1 MDALKKDMA
10 RIQEL
15 VGTAYTKTG
24 ALLALG
30 DGGQMSPQTLQ
41 RNLETTLLDFEKS
54 TLELRQLCERYSP
67 GVGGYGRRPVLPP
80 LEVAGKVTRLGP
92 DWLRIDLNTLLPH
105 CRYATPLWLT
115 DTIVRLLDDFQSR
128 GNTLPFFHQA
138 LLVIDE
144 HGPIQSRHI
153 FDQDNKGW
161 KAVSNAFKGRLI
173 PDDDQFTLGLALV
186 STPASECRC
195 QITLLGMADAADFF
209 AVRNGDF
216 SLD

>member
-15 VGTAYTKTG
+15 VGTAFTKTG

-30 DGGQMSPQTLQ
+30 DGGQMSPQALQ

-67 GVGGYGRRPVLPP
+67 GDGGYGRRPVFPP

-161 KAVSNAFKGRLI
+161 KAVSNALKGRLI

-186 STPASECRC
+186 STPNSECCC
-195 QITLLGMADAADFF
+195 QITLLAMADAADFF

>member
-1 MDALKKDMA
+1 MDTLKKDMA

-30 DGGQMSPQTLQ
+30 DGGQMSPQALQ
-41 RNLETTLLDFEKS
+41 RNLETTLLDFEKA

-67 GVGGYGRRPVLPP
+67 GAGGYGRRPILPP
-80 LEVAGKVTRLGP
+80 LEVAGKVERLGTA
-92 DWLRIDLNTLLPH
+92 WLRITLNTLLPH
-105 CRYATPLWLT
+105 CRYASPLWLT
-115 DTIVRLLDDFQSR
+115 DTIVRLLDEYQAQ
-128 GNTLPFFHQA
+128 GNDLPFYRQA

-144 HGPIQSRHI
+144 HGPVQTRHI

-161 KAVSNAFKGRLI
+161 KAVSNAIKGRVI
-173 PDDDQFTLGLALV
+173 PDDDQFTLGVALV
-186 STPASECRC
+186 TTPDNECRC
-195 QITLLGMADAADFF
+195 QITLLNMADAADFF
-209 AVRNGDF
+209 ALRSGDY